1 MEIPL
6 IRWENAKWRRLEMFR
21 TACFPR
27 SMNVDISKR
36 RLFGMVD
43 ASGRLLYPNV
53 NVVVN
58 SDFGGTTPAT
68 AYKRLAVRFYC
79 ELGECSA
86 GRPYFV
92 EPRVQLCVLGSGI
105 SGAESTSRSVLH
117 RRIDLCTGQHL
128 LIKMLGPG
136 RGTYTLQRITLAWS
150 C

>member
-1 MEIPL
+1 
-6 IRWENAKWRRLEMFR
+6 
-21 TACFPR
+21 
-27 SMNVDISKR
+27 MNVDISKR

-128 LIKMLGPG
+128 LIGGLFKTFPG
-136 RGTYTLQRITLAWS
+136 RSILSIEDPSREMREVKGVCSAVW
-150 C
+150 